1 MSHLNTKTSHSFS
14 TSDHHFTT
22 CKSSDNV
29 LLTASQATDTSTII
43 VSIISTYI
51 TLTIGLSITISSANV
66 PSTTFSETISFVN
79 FASTDPSTL
88 ANSTSLGMSLCHLFQ
103 F

>member
-1 MSHLNTKTSHSFS
+1 M
-14 TSDHHFTT
+14 
-22 CKSSDNV
+22 
-29 LLTASQATDTSTII
+29 SQATDTSTII